1 MKSLLL
7 LSGGMDSSSAAYILS
22 KMDDVD
28 AMFFNYG
35 QRSFKQQKKAVVKVV
50 KDLEMKLIEVD
61 VKGLGDIFAQGEWM
75 RPHEPI
81 KHRNVV
87 LVSTALTYAAEK
99 GYDEVVLATI
109 NEDCEYEP
117 NKATILRDLKILGE
131 AVRVKLSTP
140 FVNLSKAIVLKM
152 GVKNGLDPSITYSC
166 MLGHEKHCG
175 KCSQCEHR
183 KIAFKSANITDPTQY
198 ME

>member
-7 LSGGMDSSSAAYILS
+7 LSGGMDSSSAAFMLR
-22 KMDDVD
+22 KRNEVG

-35 QRSFKQQKKAVVKVV
+35 QKSFKQQRKAVKKVTEM
-50 KDLEMKLIEVD
+50 LEMDLIEVD
-61 VKGLGDIFAQGEWM
+61 VRGLGDVFSRGEWM

-81 KHRNVV
+81 KHRNVI
-87 LVSTALTYAAEK
+87 LLSTALTYASEK
-99 GYDEVVLATI
+99 GYDEVVLATV

-117 NKATILRDLKILGE
+117 NKQYILREFKSLGE
-131 AVRVKLSTP
+131 VMNVKVSTP
-140 FVNLSKAIVLKM
+140 FVKLSKSMVLRI
-152 GVKNGLDPSITYSC
+152 GVNNGLDPSVTYSC

-183 KIAFKSANITDPTQY
+183 KLAFMGAGIKDPTEY
-198 ME
+198 MT

>member
-1 MKSLLL
+1 
-7 LSGGMDSSSAAYILS
+7 MDSSSAAFSLR
-22 KMDDVD
+22 KKQEMD
-28 AMFFNYG
+28 AIFFNYG
-35 QRSFKQQKKAVVKVV
+35 QKSFRQQRKAVKRVV
-50 KDLEMKLIEVD
+50 DALQMNLIEVD
-61 VKGLGDIFAQGEWM
+61 IRNLGENFSKGEWM

-87 LVSTALTYAAEK
+87 LVSSSLVYAAEK

-117 NKATILRDLKILGE
+117 NKPLILKELRSLGE
-131 AVRVKLSTP
+131 IMNVKLSTP
-140 FVNLSKAIVLKM
+140 FVKLSKSIVLRI
-152 GVKNGLDPSITYSC
+152 GIENGLDPSITYSC
-166 MLGHEKHCG
+166 VLGHEKHCG

-183 KIAFKSANITDPTQY
+183 KLAFTGAGIKDTTEY